1 MEVLPGA
8 RNMNIP
14 RSMITIAAAVRSIA
28 DFSHGKERAMRNV
41 AKGIVLAACLM
52 STAARATGWPERALS
67 HAPAHDAAR
76 RANERMRC
84 EFAAVPAGTWT
95 ATFARGHCEVDN
107 GRLIFVPTAAG
118 GESSVVEKRIVLGD
132 VRTAS
137 HQSRKLKEQLQLTT
151 RDAVI
156 ALNVLT
162 DDGSRK
168 SREHAIDLWTARRNA
183 GVPPA
188 NGTRIVDTYPAGA
201 TTW

>member
-1 MEVLPGA
+1 
-8 RNMNIP
+8 
-14 RSMITIAAAVRSIA
+14 
-28 DFSHGKERAMRNV
+28 MRHV

-52 STAARATGWPERALS
+52 STAVMAAGWPERALS
-67 HAPAHDAAR
+67 HAPAHDVGS

-84 EFAAVPAGTWT
+84 EFAAVPAGAWT
-95 ATFARGHCEVDN
+95 ATFARGQCEVDN
-107 GRLIFVPTAAG
+107 GRLTFVPTEAG
-118 GESSVVEKRIVLGD
+118 DVKRIVLGD

-151 RDAVI
+151 RDEVI

-168 SREHAIDLWTARRNA
+168 SREHAIDLWTALRNA
-183 GVPPA
+183 GVTPVNA
-188 NGTRIVDTYPAGA
+188 TRIVDTYPTGA

>member
-1 MEVLPGA
+1 
-8 RNMNIP
+8 
-14 RSMITIAAAVRSIA
+14 
-28 DFSHGKERAMRNV
+28 MRDI

-52 STAARATGWPERALS
+52 SSAAMAAGWPERALS
-67 HAPAHDAAR
+67 HAPAHDVGQ

-84 EFAAVPAGTWT
+84 ELAAVPAGAWT
-95 ATFARGHCEVDN
+95 ATFSRGQCEVDN
-107 GRLIFVPTAAG
+107 GRLTFVPADAGSEPATA
-118 GESSVVEKRIVLGD
+118 EKRIVLGD

-151 RDAVI
+151 RDEVI

-168 SREHAIDLWTARRNA
+168 SREHAIDLWTALRNE
-183 GVPPA
+183 GVTPV
-188 NGTRIVDTYPAGA
+188 NGTRIVETYPTGA